1 MKTNKYIFPNFGQV
15 TELPTN
21 RFAAQADAGTG
32 VSVRQYLRV
41 LEQWSQGGA

>member
-21 RFAAQADAGTG
+21 RFAAQAAIED
-32 VSVRQYLRV
+32 
-41 LEQWSQGGA
+41 